1 MKTILT
7 IVLLFAAMLMVKT
20 SNANSQEACSQG
32 YVGCIDTCVKKPGAQ
47 DQCIAVCQQRN
58 DECAS
63 KVYGTPT
70 PVAAGAQ
77 PQKETGEAMDARD
90 DNAADPG
97 EKPAAK
103 ARTKASASA
112 KAPQKSKQ
120 DAR

>member
-20 SNANSQEACSQG
+20 SNANSQDVCSQS

-63 KVYGTPT
+63 KVYGTPA

-77 PQKETGEAMDARD
+77 PPKETGEAMDARD
-90 DNAADPG
+90 DGSTNTDD
-97 EKPAAK
+97 KPAAK
-103 ARTKASASA
+103 TRTKGAATA
-112 KAPQKSKQ
+112 KAPQPRKP
-120 DAR
+120 DVR